1 MKIARMAALAASVG
15 LAATLAACGSMGGM
29 LMRDSEAQAMAGM
42 SGAPDADM
50 QRVLDALAA
59 LGARPIESLSVA
71 QARTQPSPDQAVMR
85 VKTDMG
91 MSTAADASVTTQN
104 LMYPAGAGQQPARIY
119 KPANATGT
127 DLPVVV
133 YYHGGGWVIADLDV
147 YDATPR
153 AMAKALNAIVVSVEY
168 RKGPENK
175 FPAAHDD
182 ANAAWRWV
190 VQNAASWGGN
200 PDNIAVAG
208 ESAGGNLAL
217 NVAISARDA
226 GWTQPE
232 AILAVYPI
240 ANADPM
246 LASKMA
252 NTESLPLR
260 TATLTWFGQYA
271 LRSPAD
277 QQDPR
282 FNLVAANLRGL
293 APVTIVN
300 ADIDPLRDDGA
311 TLETALRSAGVR
323 VERRNW
329 EGSVHEFFSMADI
342 VRDAREAQDWS
353 FGRLRMALR

>member
-1 MKIARMAALAASVG
+1 MKINRMAALAASVA
-15 LAATLAACGSMGGM
+15 LAATMSACASRDGMNMGGG
-29 LMRDSEAQAMAGM
+29 DTPAMAGM
-42 SGAPDADM
+42 SGRPDADM
-50 QRVLDALAA
+50 QRVLDAHAA
-59 LGARPIESLSVA
+59 LGARPIESLTVA
-71 QARTQPSPDQAVMR
+71 QARTQPSPADAVMR
-85 VKTDMG
+85 VMSEMG
-91 MSTAADASVTTQN
+91 MPTAPDASVTTQN
-104 LMYPAGAGQQPARIY
+104 LMYPAGVGQQPVRIY
-119 KPANATGT
+119 KPAGATGT
-127 DLPVVV
+127 NMPIVV

-200 PDNIAVAG
+200 PENIAVSG

-217 NVAISARDA
+217 NVAIAARDG
-226 GWTQPE
+226 GWTQPK

-240 ANADPM
+240 ADADPM
-246 LASKMA
+246 LASKIE

-260 TATLTWFGQYA
+260 TPTLMWFGQHA
-271 LRSPAD
+271 LRGPAD
-277 QQDPR
+277 MQDPR

-323 VERRNW
+323 VERRNY
-329 EGSVHEFFSMADI
+329 EGAVHEFFSMASV
-342 VRDAREAQDWS
+342 VRDAQQAQDWS
-353 FGRLRMALR
+353 FGRLRTALR